1 MLPWYN
7 KYLQIEDM
15 NRTIKFRGKS
25 VDNGEWLYGNLIQR
39 IGRFPGIMFDYEHGG
54 KICYAEQPVDPDT
67 IGQFTGLLDRVG
79 APVYEGDILRTNPST
94 HGIGYVSWNN
104 EMAQFVVNMIYN
116 KGQWYSI
123 TNRSDEIIGNVT
135 DHPELLEK

>member
-1 MLPWYN
+1 
-7 KYLQIEDM
+7 M

-79 APVYEGDILRTNPST
+79 APVYEGDIVRITSLTGVVTWNPFATCFYIDTEGKTPNMNTT
-94 HGIGYVSWNN
+94 HTPLGDMWKSHRQ
-104 EMAQFVVNMIYN
+104 EL
-116 KGQWYSI
+116 
-123 TNRSDEIIGNVT
+123 IIVGNAT
-135 DHPELLEK
+135 DNPELTEKV